1 MDWKTIY
8 KKNKNRKFQE
18 IQEITS
24 NFILKT
30 SLNNLSKITQRILI
44 IGSITFF
51 ILLIIAF
58 HSSIKA
64 ILSAILLFLLITIFS
79 FYCNSY
85 KIEVKKEKI
94 IILTNGQKINI
105 LVNKLKNIYLEENYY
120 RIFFIKKKS
129 YSLVILYE
137 TTKYEICDIKLTTS
151 LLSKEKLSQ
160 WFSTIILKP
169 NKVNN
174 EKKCIQYK
182 RKRIFKKM
190 IFYSILMLFAFL
202 IITFHNI
209 I

>member
-1 MDWKTIY
+1 MDWETIY
-8 KKNKNRKFQE
+8 KKNRNRKFQE

-44 IGSITFF
+44 IGSITFL

-79 FYCNSY
+79 FYFNSY

-94 IILTNGQKINI
+94 IILANGQKINI
-105 LVNKLKNIYLEENYY
+105 LVDKLKNIYLEENYY
-120 RIFFIKKKS
+120 RIFSIKKKS

-137 TTKYEICDIKLTTS
+137 TTKHEICDIKLTTS
-151 LLSKEKLSQ
+151 LLSREKLSK

-182 RKRIFKKM
+182 RKRMLKK
-190 IFYSILMLFAFL
+190 ILFYGILMLFAFL
-202 IITFHNI
+202 IIIFHNI
-209 I
+209 F